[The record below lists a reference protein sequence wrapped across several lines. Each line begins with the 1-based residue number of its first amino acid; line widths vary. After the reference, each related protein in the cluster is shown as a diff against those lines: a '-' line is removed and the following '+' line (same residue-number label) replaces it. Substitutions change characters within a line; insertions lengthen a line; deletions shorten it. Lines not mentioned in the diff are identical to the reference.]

1 MRTLALDVGT
11 RTIGVAVSDE
21 HGITANGLTTIKR
34 REMKNDLD
42 ALSTIVDEY
51 KPTEILIGIPYN
63 IDGAISERG
72 KGILNFANILKRTF
86 SLHIE
91 LWDESFSTVDAEKVL
106 LEANLSRKKRKR
118 VIDKMAAVVILQNY
132 LNNKGNVRP
141 LDGADESE

>member
-11 RTIGVAVSDE
+11 KTIGVAVSDE

-34 REMKNDLD
+34 RQMKTDLD
-42 ALSTIVDEY
+42 ALSRIVDEY
-51 KPTEILIGIPYN
+51 KPAEILIGIPYN

-72 KGILNFANILKRTF
+72 KEILNFANILKRTF

-91 LWDESFSTVDAEKVL
+91 LWDESYSTADAEKVL

-118 VIDKMAAVVILQNY
+118 VIDKIAAVFILQDY
-132 LNNKGNVRP
+132 LEKKRSN
-141 LDGADESE
+141 